1 MHVHGLDKHK
11 IVLYTGVGL
20 STVEH
25 LLAKINK
32 GFIVPMH
39 EPIRLKQQRTRVLR
53 EDDIVV
59 YPPSISSETFLMTL

>member
-1 MHVHGLDKHK
+1 MYAHGIDKHK
-11 IVLYTGVGL
+11 IVLYTGIGL

-32 GFIVPMH
+32 GFIVPIH
-39 EPIRLKQQRTRVLR
+39 EPIQPKQQRARTLT

-59 YPPSISSETFLMTL
+59 YSPSISSETFLTTL

>member
-11 IVLYTGVGL
+11 IVLYTGVSL

-32 GFIVPMH
+32 GFVIPMH
-39 EPIRLKQQRTRVLR
+39 EPIRSKQQHVHILT

-59 YPPSISSETFLMTL
+59 YLSFISVRPF